1 MQYRVIKEQSLW
13 RRRLIWAAAIAVS
26 ALTGGAGFWAGVS
39 AAQFQI
45 QQNGFLLDEVKELGN
60 QNAILQSRLTDSELI
75 IDTQNHTSIA
85 LRDELTKLHKVNAG
99 LETELGFFRK
109 IMVPGETDQG
119 IHVERLSVSLS
130 TASTYVIEATLIQVA
145 ERPTIVSGSVK
156 LEIQGM
162 QNGEAVRLM
171 AADLGGAPPNLDFR
185 FRYFQALEQTI
196 ELPTEFLPSRIK
208 VAVIGKKGMPVEAEF
223 VWPV

>member
-45 QQNGFLLDEVKELGN
+45 QQNGFLLNEVKELGH

-85 LRDELTKLHKVNAG
+85 LRDELTKLHTVNAG

-162 QNGEAVRLM
+162 QNGKAVRLM
-171 AADLGGAPPNLDFR
+171 AADLGGVPTNLDFR

>member
-45 QQNGFLLDEVKELGN
+45 QQNGFLLDEVKELGH

-85 LRDELTKLHKVNAG
+85 LRDELTKLHTVNAG

-171 AADLGGAPPNLDFR
+171 AADLGGAPANLDFR

>member
-45 QQNGFLLDEVKELGN
+45 QQNGFLLDEVKELGH

-85 LRDELTKLHKVNAG
+85 LRDELTKLHTVNAG

-162 QNGEAVRLM
+162 QNGEAVRLT
-171 AADLGGAPPNLDFR
+171 AADLGGAPTNLDFR

>member
-45 QQNGFLLDEVKELGN
+45 QQNGFLLDEVKELSH
-60 QNAILQSRLTDSELI
+60 QNSILQSRLTDSELI

-85 LRDELTKLHKVNAG
+85 LRDELTKLHTVNAG

-171 AADLGGAPPNLDFR
+171 AADLGGVPTNLDFR

>member
-39 AAQFQI
+39 TAQFQI
-45 QQNGFLLDEVKELGN
+45 QQNGFLLDEVKELSH
-60 QNAILQSRLTDSELI
+60 QNSILQSRLTDSELI

-85 LRDELTKLHKVNAG
+85 LRDELTKLHTVNAG

-119 IHVERLSVSLS
+119 IHVEHLSVSLS

-171 AADLGGAPPNLDFR
+171 AADLGGSPTNLDFR

-208 VAVIGKKGMPVEAEF
+208 VAVIGKKGTPVEAEF